1 MFIGSDAV
9 LQCRR
14 KSSCIMFESR
24 QGPAFVSLAA
34 ACIALLVVMIE
45 IVVVVVLVVVAV
57 AVAVVVEIVVV
68 IAGVVEIVL

>member
-24 QGPAFVSLAA
+24 QGPAFVTLAA
-34 ACIALLVVMIE
+34 ACIALL
-45 IVVVVVLVVVAV
+45 V